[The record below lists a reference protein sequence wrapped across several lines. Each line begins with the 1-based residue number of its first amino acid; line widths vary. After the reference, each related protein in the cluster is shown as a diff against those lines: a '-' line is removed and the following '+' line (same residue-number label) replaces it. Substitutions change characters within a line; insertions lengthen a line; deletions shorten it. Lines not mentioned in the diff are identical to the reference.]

1 MSRDLIHSSFDLRL
15 YRLNGFNHDFEIEQD
30 LINGDLLSLKTS
42 DSGRLITNLYKAGV
56 CHSRLKALDLLN
68 QKNKK

>member
-30 LINGDLLSLKTS
+30 LSNGDLISLKTC
-42 DSGRLITNLYKAGV
+42 DSGNLISKLEKYGICESK
-56 CHSRLKALDLLN
+56 LKALDLLN
-68 QKNKK
+68 RKNKK